1 MNIEESPLL
10 QFFKKIDWIQPGTHV
25 WIVDGNK
32 GHHHGAK
39 LLGEPFLI
47 PNVEWLMEDK
57 DRQVMLRLLA
67 NDPAKALTYDPKE
80 FEEREGGAAV
90 ACVIHVQ
97 WIECGRRDMVE
108 CCRIHSQ
115 MFGSSDTNEGSS
127 RKERRQRKKQH
138 VTDFAAATTMNTTT
152 VESKTQPVKRKINNM
167 STSPS
172 KVASTINKK
181 SKSKKSAN
189 KSKNDSSTMMPR
201 NTEKEYNILNDTQAQ
216 LNGAGSEFDFSD
228 VDSWDNDQSNIQ
240 QPRLQLQR
248 HRTKTFNRMDQ
259 QAYSYLHPY
268 PVISQLSSGA
278 VPTFSAAI
286 PMHHHYM
293 HNFPSIQNNGGT
305 TRRSVQQII
314 LDRLNQEHA
323 RVEALGSNKKRPRKQ
338 QRKSTPSSSA
348 SSSVNADFQLVGH
361 PGAGA
366 SGPITVEY
374 SNNTPTSGEKRKQ
387 EEQIMKKEEP
397 SHVIRRKELVQDKN
411 LCAYYTR
418 KKRAMADL
426 ENYHKNPQLRTSAR
440 VAALKNKSMNNNHNP
455 EELSDLDYGD
465 SDFSNDVYSSD

>member
-1 MNIEESPLL
+1 MELDQSLTFRMLTLGIMTRAIFNNLDYN
-10 QFFKKIDWIQPGTHV
+10 FKDI
-25 WIVDGNK
+25 
-32 GHHHGAK
+32 
-39 LLGEPFLI
+39 
-47 PNVEWLMEDK
+47 
-57 DRQVMLRLLA
+57 
-67 NDPAKALTYDPKE
+67 
-80 FEEREGGAAV
+80 
-90 ACVIHVQ
+90 
-97 WIECGRRDMVE
+97 GRR
-108 CCRIHSQ
+108 HSTEW
-115 MFGSSDTNEGSS
+115 TN
-127 RKERRQRKKQH
+127 KL
-138 VTDFAAATTMNTTT
+138 TLIF
-152 VESKTQPVKRKINNM
+152 
-167 STSPS
+167 
-172 KVASTINKK
+172 
-181 SKSKKSAN
+181 
-189 KSKNDSSTMMPR
+189 
-201 NTEKEYNILNDTQAQ
+201 ILISQ
-216 LNGAGSEFDFSD
+216 LNGG
-228 VDSWDNDQSNIQ
+228 
-240 QPRLQLQR
+240 
-248 HRTKTFNRMDQ
+248 
-259 QAYSYLHPY
+259 
-268 PVISQLSSGA
+268 

-323 RVEALGSNKKRPRKQ
+323 RLEALGSNKKRPRKQ

-348 SSSVNADFQLVGH
+348 SSSVNADFQQVGH

-397 SHVIRRKELVQDKN
+397 SHVIRKKELVQDKK

-440 VAALKNKSMNNNHNP
+440 IAALKNKSMNNNHNP